1 MKTAAAQRSSLCRSV
16 EAPLVVAHRGASA
29 HVPENTL
36 PAFEAAWNAGAHWVE
51 ADTQPTA
58 DGVPVILHDELL
70 DRTTSGTGPIRA
82 CLAAELAQVD
92 VLGLPAAR
100 VPELTS
106 VLAAL
111 VPERKVLLEIKG
123 EHTAEQV
130 GTVLR
135 TTKGRERQVELE
147 SFEVDVLRQVRASEP
162 ARAIGLLVERLDEDP
177 VAVSRE
183 LGAAAYNPDYR
194 EILRRPDVVPRLR
207 SAGIAVVAWTCDDPG
222 EWALLTAAGV
232 DAIITNTPAELLAW
246 QHSRSDLSRP
256 PNRG

>member
-1 MKTAAAQRSSLCRSV
+1 
-16 EAPLVVAHRGASA
+16 
-29 HVPENTL
+29 VPENTM
-36 PAFEAAWNAGAHWVE
+36 PAFEAAWNSGAEWVE

-82 CLAAELAQVD
+82 HLAAELAQVR
-92 VLGLPAAR
+92 VLGLPASR
-100 VPELTS
+100 VPELAT

-111 VPERKVLLEIKG
+111 APQRKVLLEIKG

-130 GTVLR
+130 GVVLR
-135 TTKGRERQVELE
+135 TTAEHERQVELE

-162 ARAIGLLVERLDEDP
+162 ARAVGMLVEQWDDDP

-183 LGAAAYNPDYR
+183 LGVAAYNPDYR
-194 EILRRPDVVPRLR
+194 EILRRPQIVPRLR
-207 SAGIAVVAWTCDDPG
+207 RAGIAVAAWTCDDPDG
-222 EWALLTAAGV
+222 WALLTDAGV

-246 QHSRSDLSRP
+246 QRSERVLRSPSD
-256 PNRG
+256 RG

>member
-1 MKTAAAQRSSLCRSV
+1 M
-16 EAPLVVAHRGASA
+16 
-29 HVPENTL
+29 
-36 PAFEAAWNAGAHWVE
+36 PAFEAAWNSGAQWVE

-82 CLAAELAQVD
+82 QLAAELAQVR
-92 VLGLPAAR
+92 VLGLPASR
-100 VPELTS
+100 VPELAS

-130 GTVLR
+130 GEVLR
-135 TTKGRERQVELE
+135 VTREHERQVELE
-147 SFEVDVLRQVRASEP
+147 SFEVDVLRQVRAREP
-162 ARAIGLLVERLDEDP
+162 ARAVGLLVEHMDDDP

-194 EILRRPDVVPRLR
+194 EILRRPQVVTALR
-207 SAGIAVVAWTCDDPG
+207 TAGIAVAAWTCDDPG
-222 EWALLTAAGV
+222 DWALLTDAGV

-246 QHSRSDLSRP
+246 QRSRIGLLRP
-256 PNRG
+256 SNRG